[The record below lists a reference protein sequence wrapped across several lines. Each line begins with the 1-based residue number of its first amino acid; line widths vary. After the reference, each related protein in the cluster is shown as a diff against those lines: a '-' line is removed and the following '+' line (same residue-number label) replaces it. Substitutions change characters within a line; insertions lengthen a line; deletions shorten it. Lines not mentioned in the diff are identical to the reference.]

1 MDPLLYNLNDRKRP
15 FPGLDQI
22 RRRVDRVDRSTAR
35 KIEET
40 LKILDSMQ
48 IIKAWF
54 SELNQRLGYKTIE
67 DLIRYMVSNRLYG
80 RGMIDKSFIWSE
92 TEQGHGYWH
101 DANSIFNAKWD
112 NSGIGD
118 FDFDYDFI

>member
-1 MDPLLYNLNDRKRP
+1 MDPLLYNLNDRKRLYP
-15 FPGLDQI
+15 IIDPI
-22 RRRVDRVDRSTAR
+22 RRRVNRVDRSTAR

-40 LKILDSMQ
+40 LKILDSMHV
-48 IIKAWF
+48 IEYWF
-54 SELNQRLGYKTIE
+54 SELNKGLEYSAIE

-112 NSGIGD
+112 KSGIGD
-118 FDFDYDFI
+118 FEYDFI

>member
-1 MDPLLYNLNDRKRP
+1 MDPLLYNLNDRKRLYP
-15 FPGLDQI
+15 IIDPI
-22 RRRVDRVDRSTAR
+22 RRRANRIDRSTAR

-40 LKILDSMQ
+40 LKILGSMHV
-48 IIKAWF
+48 IEYWF
-54 SELNQRLGYKTIE
+54 SELNKVLEYSAIE

-92 TEQGHGYWH
+92 TKQGYGYWN

-112 NSGIGD
+112 KSGID
-118 FDFDYDFI
+118 NFEYDFI

>member
-22 RRRVDRVDRSTAR
+22 RRRVDRIDRSTAR

-40 LKILDSMQ
+40 LKILDSMH
-48 IIKAWF
+48 IIESWF
-54 SELNQRLGYKTIE
+54 SELNKRLGYSAIE

-80 RGMIDKSFIWSE
+80 LGMIDKSFLWSE
-92 TEQGHGYWH
+92 TEQGHGYWS
-101 DANSIFNAKWD
+101 DANSIFNAKW
-112 NSGIGD
+112 NKSGID
-118 FDFDYDFI
+118 DFEFDFI

>member
-1 MDPLLYNLNDRKRP
+1 MDPLLYNLNDRKRLYP
-15 FPGLDQI
+15 IIEPI
-22 RRRVDRVDRSTAR
+22 RRRVNQVDRTTAR

-40 LKILDSMQ
+40 LKILDSMHV
-48 IIKAWF
+48 IECWF
-54 SELNQRLGYKTIE
+54 SELNKRLEYSAIE

-112 NSGIGD
+112 KSGIYD
-118 FDFDYDFI
+118 FEYDFI